1 LDCLQHGVESF
12 FNSVESRK
20 GGERGFAR
28 TRGVHNGA
36 GPGRGGLEIIERD
49 DLLAGRTNRLSDTI
63 NRKAGHPG
71 CQSTTAL
78 RHVGLDLICIG
89 LGGAAAS
96 VGMASIVSVSV
107 TMGARAI
114 SIYIAVYVPQSG
126 VPVVRRVIAII
137 KVRPGTIRPE
147 RIVVIGPERERE
159 DVAEEIRPKHGSCPS
174 TPTTPTTA
182 PVITASSTKASGS
195 GKAIPPALIAESI
208 SIEAAS
214 ATKLAATMREATASE
229 LSATKPTT
237 TELAATMGE
246 AAAAELSATK
256 PTTTELAT
264 AKVTTKAATAK
275 VATTNVA
282 ATEMATAKVAATKVA
297 ATEVTT
303 AKVATAEM
311 ATAKVATA
319 KVTAAEMAT
328 AKVAA
333 TEMATAKVAA
343 TEMATAKVAATEMA
357 TAKVA
362 ATEMATAKVASTK
375 VAATAEVT
383 PSSPS
388 ASPEMPSAT
397 AEMPSTTAEMSA
409 ATSTMPSAKG
419 YSIVRK
425 RDRDE
430 RDTRH
435 QHDDDLA

>member
-159 DVAEEIRPKHGSCPS
+159 DVAEEIRPKHWSCPS

-214 ATKLAATMREATASE
+214 ATKLAATMRQATASE

-256 PTTTELAT
+256 PTTTEMAT

-275 VATTNVA
+275 VATTKVA

-303 AKVATAEM
+303 AKVATAEI

-319 KVTAAEMAT
+319 KVAATKVTAA
-328 AKVAA
+328 
-333 TEMATAKVAA
+333 
-343 TEMATAKVAATEMA
+343 EMATAKVAATEMA

>member
-159 DVAEEIRPKHGSCPS
+159 DVAEEIRPKHWSCPS

-319 KVTAAEMAT
+319 KVAATKVTAA
-328 AKVAA
+328 
-333 TEMATAKVAA
+333 EMATAKVAA